1 VPLSGLVWLLTA
13 AGWGNPSLSVW
24 TRVGWAE
31 LPALAGSLVWRE
43 SAAGVAWSEARLAAS
58 GEAWRT
64 RLIIVRLDPARVH
77 FRLDTAT
84 QSRGARADWSVDRAP
99 REALVAVNAGQF
111 SSSLPWGWTVLGGR
125 EYRAPGRGPLSVAVA
140 FDSTGMVRWLTPG
153 QLADP
158 ATRRGVA
165 AGFQSYPLL
174 LLEGEVPAA
183 LREAG
188 RGVDLAHRDAR
199 VALGQ
204 TTDGAV
210 LVALTRFDG
219 AGGAFDFLP
228 FGLTVP
234 EMAEVM
240 AALGARNAV
249 LLDGGVSGQLLIRE
263 ERRIVRWRGLRK
275 VPLGLVA
282 MPR

>member
-1 VPLSGLVWLLTA
+1 MPLSGLVWLLA
-13 AGWGNPSLSVW
+13 ASGWGNPSLSVW
-24 TRVGWAE
+24 TGEGWAE

-43 SAAGVAWSEARLAAS
+43 AAAGVAWSEARLAAG
-58 GEAWRT
+58 GEGWRT
-64 RLIIVRLDPARVH
+64 RLIVVRLDPGRVR

-84 QSRGARADWSVDRAP
+84 RSRGTRADWSVDRAP

-125 EYRAPGRGPLSVAVA
+125 EYRSPGRGPLSVAVA
-140 FDSTGMVRWLTPG
+140 FDSTGGVRWLTPD

-158 ATRRGVA
+158 LTRRGVA
-165 AGFQSYPLL
+165 AAFQSYPRLL
-174 LLEGEVPAA
+174 IEGELPAA
-183 LREAG
+183 LLLAG

-204 TTDGAV
+204 TADGAV

-228 FGLTVP
+228 FGLTVS
-234 EMAEVM
+234 ETAAVM

-249 LLDGGVSGQLLIRE
+249 LLDGGISGQLLIRE
-263 ERRIVRWRGLRK
+263 GSLTVHWKGLRK

-282 MPR
+282 IPR